1 MNLESFFED
10 KKEDLYSEKVDLETR
25 RRSRVAVAAYAY
37 EIIGQ
42 PIMTDAEFDTLAKQI
57 DLSINTRRPELDK
70 WFRENFE
77 PHTGMWVHNH
87 PDRRR
92 LDQLATNILSKR

>member
-10 KKEDLYSEKVDLETR
+10 KKEDLYSERVDIETR
-25 RRSRVAVAAYAY
+25 RRTRLAVAAYAY
-37 EIIGQ
+37 EIINQ

-57 DLSINTRRPELDK
+57 DLSVNTRRPELDK

-77 PHTGMWVHNH
+77 LHTGMWIHKH
-87 PDRRR
+87 PDKRR